1 MSMGVTHCQTDR
13 HRAFVLGMLRCLFW
27 VAIILGT
34 MHLWQSTM
42 IFVVGTCNCIIY
54 LKQEVFQSHLR
65 LMIIRRN
72 SMHCSLLSFLL
83 EGKDDFCR
91 VTAVSGLDCT
101 WFSTSLNPCPSHILW
116 CIEESLQGL
125 SAFQQ
130 NLVHIHRSDHHAL
143 RIIIGMKGNDLDHL
157 TTLVLLTKQRDLC
170 KQFTILSCE
179 ETSEVR
185 VTIGHNV

>member
-1 MSMGVTHCQTDR
+1 
-13 HRAFVLGMLRCLFW
+13 
-27 VAIILGT
+27 
-34 MHLWQSTM
+34 M
-42 IFVVGTCNCIIY
+42 IFVVGTCNCRIY

-72 SMHCSLLSFLL
+72 SMHCSLRSFW
-83 EGKDDFCR
+83 KKKTIFFCR
-91 VTAVSGLDCT
+91 VTAVSGPDCT
-101 WFSTSLNPCPSHILW
+101 WSFTSLNPCPSLIFW
-116 CIEESLQGL
+116 CTEESLQGL

-130 NLVHIHRSDHHAL
+130 NPVHIYRSDCHAL